1 MHDPG
6 ELQAKLIALSDTFA
20 AQLPEKLQNL
30 QQSLTQL
37 SHTEWDERGFETFV
51 RLVHGLIGSSRTFGF
66 GLLSDVA
73 RNLEADLKLFAQAK
87 AVLSKDQRNHLL
99 AAIHELHQAALH
111 RDAALADQSGLIAIV
126 PPGQDAVAP
135 RRIFVVEDEHELAE
149 ELKVQLGYFGYDV
162 SVFNTLED
170 FRLAL
175 QQTSDVVVLMD
186 ITFPGDRLGGAK
198 LMFDIQRGRGV
209 PVPVVFLSAHDEFE
223 SRLEAARAGS
233 IAYLCKPVNIGN
245 LIDKLDRLTSTKP
258 LEPYRVMI
266 VDDSVALTAYHT
278 VVLEQAGMV
287 VKAVNNPFNVIESL
301 LEFTPDLILI
311 DLYMPE
317 CNGTDLAKVIRQLD
331 AFVGIPIVF
340 LSAESNLDKQ
350 LFAMGLGGDD
360 FLTKPIQSQHLISSV
375 ASRIRRSRM
384 LRSFM
389 VRDSLTGLLNHT
401 AIKDL
406 LDGEVAGAIRQKKP
420 LSFAMIDI
428 DHFKQINDS
437 YGHPVGDRVI
447 KSLSRLLKQR
457 LRSSDLVGRYG
468 GEEFAV
474 VMVDADMTTAMKVLD
489 TIRNDFSQL
498 RHISDEKE
506 FTVTFSCGIAD
517 ISQFPDAA
525 RLSDAAD
532 KALYKAKHA
541 GRNRV
546 MLADDPSGSK
556 EKSSDKISRQL

>member
-6 ELQAKLIALSDTFA
+6 ELQTKLIALSDAFA
-20 AQLPEKLQNL
+20 AQLPEKLKNL
-30 QQSLTQL
+30 QHSLAQL
-37 SHTEWDERGFETFV
+37 SHTEWDERGFETLV
-51 RLVHGLIGSSRTFGF
+51 RLVHGLIGSSQTFGF
-66 GLLSDVA
+66 ASLSNVA
-73 RNLEADLKLFAQAK
+73 RNLEAYLKQLAQAK
-87 AVLSKDQRNHLL
+87 AVLGKDQRDHILE
-99 AAIHELHQAALH
+99 AMRELHQAVLH
-111 RDAALADQSGLIAIV
+111 RDASLVDQSGLIAV
-126 PPGQDAVAP
+126 VQPGRDAGAP

-162 SVFNTLED
+162 SVFNTLKE

-186 ITFPGDRLGGAK
+186 ITFPEDRLGGAK
-198 LMFDIQRGRGV
+198 LMIDIQRGRDT

-245 LIDKLDRLTSTKP
+245 LIDKLDSLTSTKP

-266 VDDSVALTAYHT
+266 VDDSVALTAFHT
-278 VVLEQAGMV
+278 AVLEQAGMV
-287 VKAVNNPFNVIESL
+287 VRAVNNPFNVIEAL
-301 LEFTPDLILI
+301 FEFTPDLILI

-331 AFVGIPIVF
+331 AFVSIPIVF

-360 FLTKPIQSQHLISSV
+360 FLTKPIQPQHLIASV
-375 ASRIRRSRM
+375 TSRIRRSLM

-401 AIKDL
+401 AVKDL
-406 LDGEVAGAIRQKKP
+406 LYGEVAGAIRQKKP

-428 DHFKQINDS
+428 DYFKQVNDS

-457 LRSSDLVGRYG
+457 LRTSDLVGRYG

-474 VMVDADMTTAMKVLD
+474 VLVDADGVTAMKVLD
-489 TIRNDFSQL
+489 NIRDDFSQL
-498 RHISDEKE
+498 RHLADEKE

-517 ISQFPDAA
+517 VSQFPDATK
-525 RLSDAAD
+525 LSDAAD

-546 MLADDPSGSK
+546 MLADDAFASGNRNK
-556 EKSSDKISRQL
+556 

>member
-1 MHDPG
+1 MHNPG
-6 ELQAKLIALSDTFA
+6 DLQAKLTALSDAYA
-20 AQLPEKLQNL
+20 AQLPERLNIL
-30 QQSLTQL
+30 QQSLSEL
-37 SHTEWDERGFETFV
+37 SHTEWNDRSFETFV

-66 GLLSDVA
+66 ETLGDIA
-73 RNLEADLKLFAQAK
+73 RNLEEYLRPLAQSK
-87 AVLSKDQRNHLL
+87 VVLGKDQRAHILET
-99 AAIHELHQAALH
+99 IDDMHQAMQLKT
-111 RDAALADQSGLIAIV
+111 DSLTDQSGLIAISQ
-126 PPGQDAVAP
+126 PGQDAASP
-135 RRIFVVEDEHELAE
+135 RRIFVVEDEHELAQ

-162 SVFNTLED
+162 SVFNTLEE

-175 QQTSDVVVLMD
+175 RQTPDDIVVLMD
-186 ITFPGDRLGGAK
+186 ITFPEDRLGGAK
-198 LMFDIQRGRGV
+198 LMIEIQSGRNV

-245 LIDKLDRLTSTKP
+245 LIDKLDTLTSNKP

-287 VKAVNNPFNVIESL
+287 VKAVNNPFNVIDAL

-331 AFVGIPIVF
+331 AFVSIPIVF

-350 LFAMGLGGDD
+350 LFAMDLGADD
-360 FLTKPIQSQHLISSV
+360 FLTKPIQPQHLISSV
-375 ASRIRRSRM
+375 SSRIRRSLM

-406 LDGEVAGAIRQKKP
+406 LYGEVAGAVRQKKP

-428 DHFKQINDS
+428 DHFKQINDN

-474 VMVDADMTTAMKVLD
+474 VLIDADRTTAMKVLD
-489 TIRNDFSQL
+489 TIREDFSQL
-498 RHISDEKE
+498 RHLADEND

-517 ISQFPDAA
+517 VSQFPDTT

-546 MLADDPSGSK
+546 MLADVQRANSGK
-556 EKSSDKISRQL
+556 VK

>member
-1 MHDPG
+1 
-6 ELQAKLIALSDTFA
+6 
-20 AQLPEKLQNL
+20 
-30 QQSLTQL
+30 
-37 SHTEWDERGFETFV
+37 
-51 RLVHGLIGSSRTFGF
+51 
-66 GLLSDVA
+66 
-73 RNLEADLKLFAQAK
+73 
-87 AVLSKDQRNHLL
+87 
-99 AAIHELHQAALH
+99 
-111 RDAALADQSGLIAIV
+111 
-126 PPGQDAVAP
+126 
-135 RRIFVVEDEHELAE
+135 
-149 ELKVQLGYFGYDV
+149 
-162 SVFNTLED
+162 
-170 FRLAL
+170 
-175 QQTSDVVVLMD
+175 MD
-186 ITFPGDRLGGAK
+186 ITFPEDRLGGAE
-198 LMFDIQRGRGV
+198 LMIEIQRGRKV
-209 PVPVVFLSAHDEFE
+209 PVPVVFLSAHDDFE

-233 IAYLCKPVNIGN
+233 IAYLCKPVNFGN
-245 LIDKLDRLTSTKP
+245 LIDKLDTLTSNKP

-287 VKAVNNPFNVIESL
+287 VKAVNNPFKVIDAL

-350 LFAMGLGGDD
+350 LFAMGLGADD
-360 FLTKPIQSQHLISSV
+360 FLTKPIQPQHLISSV
-375 ASRIRRSRM
+375 TSRIRRSLL

-406 LDGEVAGAIRQKKP
+406 LYGEVAGAVRQKKP

-428 DHFKQINDS
+428 DHFKKINDR
-437 YGHPVGDRVI
+437 YGHPAGDRVI

-468 GEEFAV
+468 GEEFAAV
-474 VMVDADMTTAMKVLD
+474 LIDADRTTAMDVLD
-489 TIRNDFSQL
+489 TIREDFSQL
-498 RHISDEKE
+498 RHLADEKD

-517 ISQFPDAA
+517 VSQFPDITK
-525 RLSDAAD
+525 LSDAAD

-546 MLADDPSGSK
+546 MLADVPRANGGK
-556 EKSSDKISRQL
+556 VK